1 MSKFQLIL
9 LVVFGFFII
18 LGVLIFSGAIKLG
31 TDSGSLAASGEVV
44 IWGTAP
50 FGTISPI
57 IGPINL
63 KNKGVRITY
72 VEKNRNTFDAEL
84 LEAIA
89 SGNSPDIF
97 FLDSDAILK
106 NKSKIYPVPFAS
118 YPQATYQANF
128 VAEAD
133 LYLDTSGVLAFPLT
147 LDPLVLY
154 YNTSILDAAGIPSVP
169 QYWDEIVALA
179 PTLTVRDNA
188 GTIVQSTIALGE
200 FDNVSNA
207 KDIFSLLVMQTG
219 NPIVARNAQGKYTS
233 VFRSQTAANFL
244 NPAEES
250 IRFFTDFSNPL
261 KSNYSWNKSL
271 PASQDAFVSGKVAFY
286 IGYASELFTLR
297 EKNPN
302 LSFNVAMVPQVRSL
316 TSRLTFGRM
325 TALAVSKTSKNVGS
339 AMTIAGLLTS
349 TDNSRAIINSLA
361 LAPVRRDIIATKPAD
376 VQYAALFYNAALVSR
391 GWLDPDRQATTALFR
406 TMFNDF
412 LSGRETLGSS
422 INKTNSQLDLLLR
435 NY

>member
-31 TDSGSLAASGEVV
+31 NDSGLAASGEVV

-133 LYLDTSGVLAFPLT
+133 LYLDANGVLAFPLA

-179 PTLTVRDNA
+179 PTLTVRDNS

-261 KSNYSWNKSL
+261 KSNYSWNRSL
-271 PASQDAFVSGKVAFY
+271 PMSQDAFVSGKVAFY
-286 IGYASELFTLR
+286 IGYASELFALR

-325 TALAVSKTSKNVGS
+325 TALAVSKTSKNVGG

-361 LAPVRRDIIATKPAD
+361 LAPVRRDIIATKPAE
-376 VQYAALFYNAALVSR
+376 VQYAALFYNAALISR

-412 LSGRETLGSS
+412 LSGRETLGGS